1 MTWNFFWRL
10 GMKKTSILLSI
21 VFVAFSSVS
30 FASGDIEAG
39 QTKAATCMGCHG
51 ADGNSL
57 MSNFPK
63 IAGQGEGYLFKQLQ
77 DFKSGARPSA
87 LMAGVVATLS
97 EQDMMDLAA
106 YFASQ
111 TVSENS
117 AKADAE
123 TIELG
128 RKIYI
133 GGKKDTQ
140 TTACIACHGPKG
152 LGIPSAKFPAVGGQ
166 YAEYTAQQLIAFR
179 QSSFN
184 LQTGSDDYA
193 RENDYEGMMRNVTKS
208 LTNVE
213 IEALA
218 QYIAGLH

>member
-1 MTWNFFWRL
+1 
-10 GMKKTSILLSI
+10 MKKTVILMSII
-21 VFVAFSSVS
+21 FAAFSSVS
-30 FASGDIEAG
+30 LASGSAEAG
-39 QTKAATCMGCHG
+39 QAKAAVCMGCHG

-57 MSNFPK
+57 MAMYPK
-63 IAGQGEGYLFKQLQ
+63 IAGQGESYLIKQLQ
-77 DFKSGARPSA
+77 DFKSGARASA
-87 LMAGVVATLS
+87 MMVGFVAALS
-97 EQDMMDLAA
+97 EEDMSDLAA

-111 TVSENS
+111 AISENT
-117 AKADAE
+117 AKADAA

-128 RKIYI
+128 RKIYM

-152 LGIPSAKFPAVGGQ
+152 LGIPSANFPAVGAQ
-166 YAEYTAQQLIAFR
+166 YAEYTVQQLIAFR
-179 QSSFN
+179 QSSIN
-184 LQTGSDDYA
+184 LQTGSSDLA
-193 RENDYEGMMRNVTKS
+193 RENDYEGMMRNVAKS

>member
-1 MTWNFFWRL
+1 
-10 GMKKTSILLSI
+10 MKKTVILMSII
-21 VFVAFSSVS
+21 FAAFSSVS
-30 FASGDIEAG
+30 FASGDAEAG
-39 QTKAATCMGCHG
+39 QAKAAVCMGCHG

-57 MSNFPK
+57 MAMYPK
-63 IAGQGEGYLFKQLQ
+63 IAGQGEGYLIKQLQ

-87 LMAGVVATLS
+87 MMAGFVATLS
-97 EQDMMDLAA
+97 EDDMSDLAA
-106 YFASQ
+106 HFSSQ
-111 TVSENS
+111 TVSENT

-128 RKIYI
+128 RKIYV

-140 TTACIACHGPKG
+140 TMACIACHGPKG
-152 LGIPSAKFPAVGGQ
+152 LGIPSANFPAVGAQ
-166 YAEYTAQQLIAFR
+166 YAEYTTQQLIAFR
-179 QSSFN
+179 QSSIN
-184 LQTGSDDYA
+184 LQTGSSDLA
-193 RENDYEGMMRNVTKS
+193 RENDYEGMMRNVAKS

>member
-1 MTWNFFWRL
+1 
-10 GMKKTSILLSI
+10 MKKTVILMSI
-21 VFVAFSSVS
+21 FFAAFSSVS
-30 FASGDIEAG
+30 LASGSAEAG
-39 QTKAATCMGCHG
+39 QAKAAVCMGCHG

-57 MSNFPK
+57 MAMYPK
-63 IAGQGEGYLFKQLQ
+63 IAGQGESYLIKQLQ
-77 DFKSGARPSA
+77 DFKSGARASA
-87 LMAGVVATLS
+87 MMVGFVAALS
-97 EQDMMDLAA
+97 EEDMSDLAA

-111 TVSENS
+111 AISENT
-117 AKADAE
+117 AKSDAA

-128 RKIYI
+128 RKIYM

-152 LGIPSAKFPAVGGQ
+152 LGIPSANFPAVGAQ
-166 YAEYTAQQLIAFR
+166 YAEYTVQQLIAFR
-179 QSSFN
+179 QSSIN
-184 LQTGSDDYA
+184 LQTGSSDLA
-193 RENDYEGMMRNVTKS
+193 RENDYEGMMRNVAKS